1 MSIRADVLIITWKPS
16 ELHKKLKPKKLKS
29 SIMMLLGCCQSC
41 IPDPNFFS
49 DPTDHTRT
57 AHPTSNTHPPQSL
70 SQGCPAKYQNRRPC
84 VLSPLS
90 PPRPSRDSHPP
101 PQTSLKRHARLK
113 SSHPHTS
120 SHPQNCRRKSKA
132 QIPTLTAY
140 PPAPPK
146 TAPGMRE
153 NPHFRPEKA
162 SFHPPESPDPAFRP
176 LL

>member
-1 MSIRADVLIITWKPS
+1 MLPILHSRPKLFIRPVRSHP
-16 ELHKKLKPKKLKS
+16 HGS
-29 SIMMLLGCCQSC
+29 S
-41 IPDPNFFS
+41 NFE
-49 DPTDHTRT
+49 
-57 AHPTSNTHPPQSL
+57 HPTPPHPSPQDAS
-70 SQGCPAKYQNRRPC
+70 SKSQNRRPC

-146 TAPGMRE
+146 TAPGMRA

-162 SFHPPESPDPAFRP
+162 SFHPPKSQDPAFRP